1 MRPTGRTAGPGTGHR
16 RARAGRTGSVRFKVI
31 ALVLVS
37 LVSLS
42 TLWAFAASVTLGDG
56 LNLRNVKTVHDH
68 YGYPAGALGS
78 ALQAERRLSLVYLGS
93 HTPGDQASMESG
105 RLDTDRQ
112 ATLFRDLVS
121 DKGARDAAPADARRL
136 ADRIVARL
144 GDLDGRRAAI
154 DRGRT
159 TQTQAFAN
167 FTDILGDLGTLQGAL
182 STLND
187 ADVAK
192 DARNQVNFTRA
203 RELLSQEDAIAAG
216 ALAAGRMT
224 ATEHADFVR
233 LVGAQRSLYH
243 LSSPELRD
251 ADRAYY
257 LRVTGTPEYARLRT
271 LEDRF
276 TAATRGF
283 RPRVGDDVLWKT
295 TADSNLTRLR
305 GVELAMSAGAEKRA
319 KPISDGIILRVALA
333 GVVGLI
339 AVVASVVLAIWVA
352 RSVIRDLTGLRR
364 AALDL
369 AHERLP
375 RVIRRLRRGEE
386 VDLAA
391 EAPPLSFGTKEIDE
405 VGEAFNAARRTAIQ
419 GAIDEAALRRNV
431 SEVFV
436 NLARRSQALLH
447 RQLALLDSMERRLTD
462 PGDLEDLFRVDHMAA
477 RMRRHA
483 EGLIILSGRAPGRGW
498 RNPVKVIDVTR
509 AAASEIEDFTRVT
522 VTPMPDSAIVGV
534 AVADVVHLLAE
545 LIENA
550 TVFSP
555 PHTTV
560 QVTGQ
565 SVAHGFSLE
574 IEDRGLSMNEES
586 LAAANQRL
594 SAPPEFD
601 LSDTSRLGLFVVG
614 RLAQRHGIK
623 VTLRTSPFGGMTAIV
638 LLPEELVVS
647 GEQELGAAPLAT
659 MTRRAQD
666 ALVPA
671 GSFRDAYRGTRDAA
685 ALEAGPASG
694 SVLRLPLSPDS
705 PSQQPP
711 QGPPSDESAPPQDE
725 PGSPYGESV
734 PSYGDPASPYG
745 QPGSPYDQPGSAHEQ
760 PGSPYDQPGSP
771 YDQQTSP
778 YDRPTSPFEA
788 VPPSFDSPASPHDGQ
803 ASPFDNQASPFDE
816 QASPRNRPGLPYD
829 STASPY
835 GPSYDET
842 ELSYGGPASRYDGP
856 PSPYDEPTSR
866 HDGTVPPYDSY
877 DLPAA
882 PPSVTEPEPF
892 PPSSPTRINRRDGSE
907 GGGHKP
913 NLPRRVRQAN
923 IAPQLREEQAPPPPA
938 EETPARPERSP
949 EDLRA
954 MMSAIQTGTR
964 RGREE
969 LQGDGEGS

>member
-1 MRPTGRTAGPGTGHR
+1 M
-16 RARAGRTGSVRFKVI
+16 
-31 ALVLVS
+31 LVS

-93 HTPGDQASMESG
+93 HTPGDQAAMESA

-112 ATLFRDLVS
+112 ATLFRDQAA
-121 DKGARDAAPADARRL
+121 DKGARDAAPGDARKL
-136 ADRIVARL
+136 ADRIVAHL

-187 ADVAK
+187 ADVSK

-203 RELLSQEDAIAAG
+203 RELLSQEDAIMAG

-224 ATEHADFVR
+224 ATDHADFVR

-276 TAATRGF
+276 TAANRGF
-283 RPRVGDDVLWKT
+283 RPRPGDDVLWKT

-305 GVELAMSAGAEKRA
+305 GVELAMTAGAEKRA
-319 KPISDGIILRVALA
+319 EPISDGIILRVALA

-339 AVVASVVLAIWVA
+339 AVVASVILAIWVA

-386 VDLAA
+386 VDLAT
-391 EAPPLSFGTKEIDE
+391 EAPPLSFGTREIDE

-522 VTPMPDSAIVGV
+522 VAPMPESAIVGV

-550 TVFSP
+550 TAFSP

-565 SVAHGFSLE
+565 SVSHGFSLE

-586 LAAANQRL
+586 LAAANRRL
-594 SAPPEFD
+594 AEPPEFD

-638 LLPEELVVS
+638 LLPDELVVS
-647 GEQELGAAPLAT
+647 GDQELGGAPLAA

-671 GSFRDAYRGTRDAA
+671 GSFRDPYRNTRDAA
-685 ALEAGPASG
+685 ALEAGPASGSASG

-711 QGPPSDESAPPQDE
+711 QGPPPEEPPPPQPPQGE
-725 PGSPYGESV
+725 PSYGESPYGES
-734 PSYGDPASPYG
+734 PYDPPRSPFD
-745 QPGSPYDQPGSAHEQ
+745 QPAAPYDAPTSPFDRPAAGYDQPPVSFDQPGSQ
-760 PGSPYDQPGSP
+760 YD
-771 YDQQTSP
+771 
-778 YDRPTSPFEA
+778 E
-788 VPPSFDSPASPHDGQ
+788 
-803 ASPFDNQASPFDE
+803 ASPFDSPSLPYG
-816 QASPRNRPGLPYD
+816 SPRLSYD
-829 STASPY
+829 GGASPY
-835 GPSYDET
+835 GPTYDES
-842 ELSYGGPASRYDGP
+842 ELSYGGPASRYGGP

-866 HDGTVPPYDSY
+866 HGGTVPPYDSS
-877 DLPAA
+877 DLPSA
-882 PPSVTEPEPF
+882 PQNAPADPDPF
-892 PPSSPTRINRRDGSE
+892 PSSSPTRLNRRDGSE
-907 GGGHKP
+907 GKSGKSGKP
-913 NLPRRVRQAN
+913 HLPRRVRQAN
-923 IAPQLREEQAPPPPA
+923 IAPQLREDQAPPPPA
-938 EETPARPERSP
+938 DPASTRPERSP

-969 LQGDGEGS
+969 LQEDGEES

>member
-1 MRPTGRTAGPGTGHR
+1 
-16 RARAGRTGSVRFKVI
+16 
-31 ALVLVS
+31 VS

-56 LNLRNVKTVHDH
+56 LNLRNVKKVHDH

-93 HTPGDQASMESG
+93 HAPGDQASMESG

-112 ATLFRDLVS
+112 AALFRQLAS

-187 ADVAK
+187 ADVSK

-224 ATEHADFVR
+224 PAEHADFVR

-243 LSSPELRD
+243 LSAPELRE

-257 LRVTGTPEYARLRT
+257 LRVTGTAEYARLRT

-276 TAATRGF
+276 TAAARGF
-283 RPRVGDDVLWKT
+283 RPRAGDDVLWKT

-339 AVVASVVLAIWVA
+339 AVVASVILAIWVA

-391 EAPPLSFGTKEIDE
+391 EAPPLSFSTREIDE

-447 RQLALLDSMERRLTD
+447 RQLALLDAMERRLTD

-498 RNPVKVIDVTR
+498 RNPVSVIDVTR

-522 VTPMPDSAIVGV
+522 VAPMPDAAIVGV

-594 SAPPEFD
+594 AEPPEFD
-601 LSDTSRLGLFVVG
+601 LSDTTRLGLFVVG

-638 LLPEELVVS
+638 LLPEDLVVT
-647 GEQELGAAPLAT
+647 GEQELGTAPLAT

-671 GSFRDAYRGTRDAA
+671 GSFRDPYRGTRDAA
-685 ALEAGPASG
+685 ALEAGPSSG
-694 SVLRLPLSPDS
+694 SVLRLPVSPDS
-705 PSQQPP
+705 PSQPPPPPPPP
-711 QGPPSDESAPPQDE
+711 QHE
-725 PGSPYGESV
+725 P
-734 PSYGDPASPYG
+734 D
-745 QPGSPYDQPGSAHEQ
+745 
-760 PGSPYDQPGSP
+760 
-771 YDQQTSP
+771 
-778 YDRPTSPFEA
+778 
-788 VPPSFDSPASPHDGQ
+788 
-803 ASPFDNQASPFDE
+803 
-816 QASPRNRPGLPYD
+816 
-829 STASPY
+829 
-835 GPSYDET
+835 
-842 ELSYGGPASRYDGP
+842 
-856 PSPYDEPTSR
+856 SPYDEPVPRQDERVAPYGRPGAPPEEPGAGDPTSTYEGIVTPY
-866 HDGTVPPYDSY
+866 DGTAAPVPPYDSS

-882 PPSVTEPEPF
+882 PPHAGEAPPDRSIFTPQPPPFPPRQPSAPEQEPF
-892 PPSSPTRINRRDGSE
+892 PPSGARLNRRE
-907 GGGHKP
+907 GAKGGRKP
-913 NLPRRVRQAN
+913 SLPRRVRQAN
-923 IAPQLREEQAPPPPA
+923 IAPQLREEQAPPPA
-938 EETPARPERSP
+938 EAAPQPRPERSP

-969 LQGDGEGS
+969 TQGDGEGS